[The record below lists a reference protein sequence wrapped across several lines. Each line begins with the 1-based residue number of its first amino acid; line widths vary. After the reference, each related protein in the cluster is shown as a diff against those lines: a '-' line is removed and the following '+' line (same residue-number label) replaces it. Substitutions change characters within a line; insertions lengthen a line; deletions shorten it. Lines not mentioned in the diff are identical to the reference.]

1 MKWLEF
7 GRQKVGKSVFK
18 TSAKSR
24 KKKRRCRVMK
34 NEQPWLHPQE
44 QEYRR
49 YTLWLIYA
57 CIIYS
62 LIGFSLGALI
72 GCIAEFSYF
81 VDHRIHGQLFV
92 RAHTHINLLGCF
104 EMAIFAAV

>member
-7 GRQKVGKSVFK
+7 GRQKVGKSDFK

-24 KKKRRCRVMK
+24 KKKSRCRVKK

-49 YTLWLIYA
+49 NSLWFIYA

-62 LIGFSLGALI
+62 LIGFSWGALM
-72 GCIAEFSYF
+72 GGIAEFRYF
-81 VDHRIHGQLFV
+81 VVHRMFGLLFV
-92 RAHTHINLLGCF
+92 CVFSLFFLLGWVVLAF
-104 EMAIFAAV
+104 